1 MLLAMRI
8 VAILGIAGFLAL
20 FASPA
25 GSTYSPP
32 PATTPLP
39 PRPNLLYECDTP
51 TPVSVD
57 FKTGKQ
63 QWVQAELQIV
73 RRTDGKVVGKLGIT
87 QDGWVEVQLSGAS
100 GLPTLQWFHVP
111 NKYFWYSGPTLDTT
125 YSATLFIKPRAPM
138 IPPWLKLRPC
148 RTH

>member
-8 VAILGIAGFLAL
+8 LAILGVAGLLAL
-20 FASPA
+20 FASP
-25 GSTYSPP
+25 GRSTYSPP

-39 PRPNLLYECDTP
+39 PWPNDLYECYAP
-51 TPVSVD
+51 SLVSLD
-57 FKTGKQ
+57 FKTGKK

-87 QDGWVEVQLSGAS
+87 QDGWVEVQLSATS
-100 GLPTLQWFHVP
+100 GLQTLEWFQLP
-111 NKYFWYSGPTLDTT
+111 KGYPWYSGPTLDST
-125 YSATLFIKPRAPM
+125 YTAPLFIKPRAPM